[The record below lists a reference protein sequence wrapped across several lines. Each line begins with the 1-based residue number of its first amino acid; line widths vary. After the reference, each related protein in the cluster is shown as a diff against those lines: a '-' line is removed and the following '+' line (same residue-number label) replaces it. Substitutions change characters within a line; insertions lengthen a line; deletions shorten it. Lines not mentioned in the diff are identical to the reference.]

1 MNELEQLHH
10 RISELEKSETKRKL
24 AEEKLKATNQQ
35 LIANEQTL
43 EKEKEF
49 SEKIIETSSAVIVGL
64 DKDHL
69 IRIFNKGAEKSTGYL
84 KTEVIGRDWFQI
96 FFPPELIDDMNKVW
110 NDAWGTKTHSY
121 INPVRTKDGNERII
135 SWQTTGMYEE
145 KDITKQLLI
154 SIGEDITERKQ
165 VEEKLISQNKELQTF
180 YDAAVGRELKV
191 IELKKE
197 INEILKKIGEKPK
210 YETPV

>member
-69 IRIFNKGAEKSTGYL
+69 IRIFNKGAEESTGYL
-84 KTEVIGRDWFQI
+84 KTEVIGRDWF
-96 FFPPELIDDMNKVW
+96 
-110 NDAWGTKTHSY
+110 
-121 INPVRTKDGNERII
+121 
-135 SWQTTGMYEE
+135 
-145 KDITKQLLI
+145 
-154 SIGEDITERKQ
+154 
-165 VEEKLISQNKELQTF
+165 
-180 YDAAVGRELKV
+180 
-191 IELKKE
+191 
-197 INEILKKIGEKPK
+197 
-210 YETPV
+210 